1 LNSEAL
7 RPECPPKTYSGV
19 ILCMSIAPT
28 RISGAARSTQLDQD
42 WSTAMKDPKRK
53 IPLALTDELKTK
65 DPEAHKLLSSLSP
78 EQLTALK
85 AADKDKSGSL
95 SLTEVKG
102 FLLKNGQLQ
111 SGGKFDTFTEA
122 LNVLF
127 SKAAGKTVDVRT
139 PNASVLYLQLNN
151 NPKNR
156 ASQTAEKN
164 GLSNLVAKDPDKP
177 QLTGLDITPEFNKS
191 RADAQKAFRDGMQSY
206 LDDLVKTGGSMTG
219 LVISGHSNGT
229 QMLHERPDHL
239 YDANL
244 DIRAELKRFRDME
257 NPPGSG
263 KFPYKELFDKTEKVG
278 LLACFQGGALQ
289 QWREIF
295 PNAVLAGTEN
305 FSPDAGSAASPAIYG
320 AAQAA
325 RQYYEDGGDFSKAEK
340 VGRSA
345 PGANTDGLQTTRGL
359 KVSVPLTPAETLKA
373 AQADFDKAK
382 TAYAKIADEVA
393 NIMRDG
399 KGARSSTRLR
409 DLYQTAKTY
418 ENAAASLK
426 AAGGTPTGSDGK
438 PVDLAET
445 KRVSDELFRLR
456 FV

>member
-1 LNSEAL
+1 MAH
-7 RPECPPKTYSGV
+7 SGV
-19 ILCMSIAPT
+19 MSFMSLSPT
-28 RISGAARSTQLDQD
+28 RLSGAPRSTQLDQD
-42 WSTAMKDPKRK
+42 WSAAMKDATRK
-53 IPLALTDELKTK
+53 IPLALTDELKAK
-65 DPEAHKLLSSLSP
+65 DPEAHRLLSQLSP
-78 EQLTALK
+78 AQLTALK

-127 SKAAGKTVDVRT
+127 SKAAGKTVDVRA

-151 NPKNR
+151 NTTNR
-156 ASQTAEKN
+156 TNQNAEKN
-164 GLSNLVAKDPDKP
+164 GLSALVAKDPDKP
-177 QLTGLDITPEFNKS
+177 QLTGLDITPEFNKG
-191 RADAQKAFRDGMQSY
+191 RAEAQQAFRAGMQRY

-229 QMLHERPDHL
+229 AMLRERPDHL
-239 YDANL
+239 YDPNL

-289 QWREIF
+289 QWRELF

-340 VGRSA
+340 VGRRA
-345 PGANTDGLQTTRGL
+345 PGANTDGLQTRRGL
-359 KVSVPLTPAETLKA
+359 KISVPLSPAETLKG
-373 AQADFDKAK
+373 AQADFDTAR
-382 TAYAKIADEVA
+382 TAYAKIAAEVA
-393 NIMRDG
+393 TIMREG
-399 KGARSSTRLR
+399 RGARTSSRLR

-426 AAGGTPTGSDGK
+426 AAGGTPTDAAGK
-438 PVDLAET
+438 PLDLAQT
-445 KRVSDELFRLR
+445 RKVSDELFRLR
-456 FV
+456 FE